1 MNVSSLRSPLVVD
14 AVKLVR
20 ERDALLT
27 RVRILE
33 AVLAGIEREADC
45 ALVEPGI
52 AFLVTRRIA
61 AVARQ
66 AKITRPEAPHAPT
79 TPKPPDA
86 IAQRGEGA
94 RKPLARTTAAPTETA
109 PGVTVGEAG

>member
-79 TPKPPDA
+79 PKPPDA
-86 IAQRGEGA
+86 IAQRSEGA